1 MTKTITISLSL
12 GSGPKAEEL
21 AARIKSAAGSMPISE
36 FVRLAVADYLTRKHD
51 PVVASK

>member
-36 FVRLAVADYLTRKHD
+36 FVRKAIEYYLR
-51 PVVASK
+51 PQLEPNR